1 MLKYKKGDV
10 FMEIVIATNNKGKA
24 KEIKDILKDLN
35 AEIYSLKDKGIDI
48 EIEETGETFEE
59 NAFIKAEEIFKLTNS
74 IVVADD
80 SGLEVDVLDGAP
92 GVYSARYAGENATDK
107 ETYEKL
113 LRVMEGVPYEKR
125 TARFVSVVAVILP
138 DGTKK
143 SLRGECEGVIIN
155 EPKGEGGFGYDPVF
169 LVPEYNKTFSEL
181 TLEEKNAV
189 SHRGKAFNKLKDF
202 LLEEY
207 K

>member
-1 MLKYKKGDV
+1 
-10 FMEIVIATNNKGKA
+10 MEIVIASNNKGKVA
-24 KEIKDILKDLN
+24 EIKDILKDLN
-35 AEIYSLKDKGIDI
+35 MEIYSLKDKGIDI

-80 SGLEVDVLDGAP
+80 SGLEVDALNGEP

-113 LRVMEGVPYEKR
+113 LQVMEDVPDDKR

-143 SLRGECEGVIIN
+143 SLRGECVGTIIR

-169 LVPEYNKTFSEL
+169 FVPEFGKTFSEL
-181 TLEEKNAV
+181 TLEEKNRV
-189 SHRGKAFNKLKDF
+189 SHRGKAFLKLKDY
-202 LLEEY
+202 LIEEFN